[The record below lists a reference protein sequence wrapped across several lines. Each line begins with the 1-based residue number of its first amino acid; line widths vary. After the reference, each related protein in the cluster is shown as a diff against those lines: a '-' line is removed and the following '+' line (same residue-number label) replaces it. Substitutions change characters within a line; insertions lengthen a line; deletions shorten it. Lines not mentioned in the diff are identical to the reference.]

1 MISVHD
7 LQQGQKVDSQD
18 VNGDWHTAT
27 IQSVKRK
34 VKKPYAIIT
43 WDQYPSS
50 CLISCFSKVSSFEI
64 IASMHP

>member
-34 VKKPYAIIT
+34 VKKPYAT
-43 WDQYPSS
+43 DPGKKRKGKMV
-50 CLISCFSKVSSFEI
+50 F
-64 IASMHP
+64 